1 MKLLNY
7 IPKVFLLLL
16 VFNSNVFAN
25 KVDSPFESISLTT
38 AKEIAQAEGKYV
50 FIDFY
55 ADWCVPCKWMDETT
69 YADKNIV
76 KTLKDRFVSVKVNID
91 DFDGY
96 SLKEEYNVRDLPTVI
111 VLDQRGRVIKRFEES
126 MAPAKLKDIL
136 DGIAGEISNTDTTH
150 ETNISPKDIKSNDN
164 RNFNN
169 GSDLKNDNRTLDN
182 TVIVKTNKSFRV
194 QVGVYTDYANT
205 INLVD
210 NINAKLDEPV
220 VVLNGYLNNKT
231 VYKVYV
237 GDYDSIEKAR
247 SLKDNIKSK
256 LGLNGFIKVFE

>member
-7 IPKVFLLLL
+7 IPQVLLLL
-16 VFNSNVFAN
+16 VIFNSNGFAN

-69 YADKNIV
+69 YADKKVV
-76 KTLKDRFVSVKVNID
+76 KTLKSGFVSVKVNID

-96 SLKEEYNVRDLPTVI
+96 TLKEEYNIRVLPTVI
-111 VLDQRGRVIKRFEES
+111 VLDQKGRVIKRYEES
-126 MAPAKLKDIL
+126 MAPSKLTDIL
-136 DGIAGEISNTDTTH
+136 VGIAGEIPDADINHD
-150 ETNISPKDIKSNDN
+150 TNISPKDIKSNDN
-164 RNFNN
+164 SNFNN
-169 GSDLKNDNRTLDN
+169 GSDLKNDNSTLDD

-231 VYKVYV
+231 VYKVFV

-247 SLKDNIKSK
+247 SLKENLKSK